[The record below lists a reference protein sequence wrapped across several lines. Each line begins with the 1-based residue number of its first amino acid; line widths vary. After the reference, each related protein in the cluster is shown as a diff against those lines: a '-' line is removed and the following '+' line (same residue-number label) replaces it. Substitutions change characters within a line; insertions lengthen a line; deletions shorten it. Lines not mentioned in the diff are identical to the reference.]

1 MQTESMAVDA
11 TIDWT
16 RIYGTGHSLGSNQVQ
31 NFTHSHPDFFAA
43 VASTSFDTTLAGDY
57 EQIPTMLVIGQSDL
71 PFLVDAT
78 NDPLDCDLFTV
89 GRLQNWFAYLA
100 EANDL
105 KVASATKDNAD
116 VADETDVL

>member
-1 MQTESMAVDA
+1 M
-11 TIDWT
+11 
-16 RIYGTGHSLGSNQVQ
+16 
-31 NFTHSHPDFFAA
+31 
-43 VASTSFDTTLAGDY
+43 
-57 EQIPTMLVIGQSDL
+57 

-116 VADETDVL
+116 VADETGRTLMYTWNNKQGIPMRSLRPDPAP